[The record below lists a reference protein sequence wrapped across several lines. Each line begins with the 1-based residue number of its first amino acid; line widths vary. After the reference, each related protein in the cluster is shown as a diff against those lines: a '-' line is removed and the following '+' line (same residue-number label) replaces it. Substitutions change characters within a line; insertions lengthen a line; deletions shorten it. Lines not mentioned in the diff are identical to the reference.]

1 MDKIKIAIADDNR
14 ELVGLMKDYLNAQP
28 NMEVVDVAYNGKTCI
43 EMLQNLSVDILLLD
57 IIMPYLDGIAVL
69 DAIKEN
75 GDLREIDV
83 IMLSAFGQES
93 IMSQAADYGAS
104 YFIMKPFEAD
114 RLAVQINHIMNTR
127 NRSDQPNSRL
137 TKEDRITNIVKDIG
151 IPPHLKGYN
160 YLKEAVSLV
169 LEQPEILNKVTK
181 VLYPRIA
188 TKFDTTSTRV
198 ERSIRHAI
206 EQVWNRHET
215 VDHISKIFGYSVA
228 HLESKPTNS
237 EFIAMVADSLQLEM
251 RDKSNLQNFKKLSNR

>member
-43 EMLQNLSVDILLLD
+43 EMLQNQTVDILLLD

-75 GDLREIDV
+75 GDLSGIDV

-93 IMSQAADYGAS
+93 IMSQAAEYGAS

-114 RLAVQINHIMNTR
+114 RLAVQINHIMNSRTGM
-127 NRSDQPNSRL
+127 SGQPANKL
-137 TKEDRITNIVKDIG
+137 TKEDRITNMVKDIG

-181 VLYPRIA
+181 VLYPGIA
-188 TKFDTTSTRV
+188 SKFDTTSTRV

-237 EFIAMVADSLQLEM
+237 EFIAMLADSLRLEM
-251 RDKSNLQNFKKLSNR
+251 RNEMPK

>member
-14 ELVGLMKDYLNAQP
+14 ELVGLMEDYLNAQP

-43 EMLQNLSVDILLLD
+43 EMLQKQTVDILLLD

-69 DAIKEN
+69 DALKEN
-75 GDLREIDV
+75 GDLKEIDV

-104 YFIMKPFEAD
+104 YFIMKPFEAN
-114 RLAVQINHIMNTR
+114 RLAVQINHIMNA
-127 NRSDQPNSRL
+127 RSNAAGPPEGRL
-137 TKEDRITNIVKDIG
+137 TQEDRITNIVKEIG

-160 YLKEAVSLV
+160 YLKEAITLV
-169 LEQPEILNKVTK
+169 LEQPEVLNKVTK
-181 VLYPRIA
+181 VLYPGIA
-188 TKFDTTSTRV
+188 SKFDTTSARV

-215 VDHISKIFGYSVA
+215 IDHIAKIFGYSVA

-237 EFIAMVADSLQLEM
+237 EFIAMVVDSLRLEM
-251 RDKSNLQNFKKLSNR
+251 RNESDQ

>member
-14 ELVGLMKDYLNAQP
+14 ELVGLMQDYLNAQP

-43 EMLQNLSVDILLLD
+43 EMLNSMPVDILLLD

-75 GDLREIDV
+75 GDLQKIDV

-93 IMSQAADYGAS
+93 IMSQAAEYGAS

-114 RLAVQINHIMNTR
+114 RLAVQINHIMNSRT
-127 NRSDQPNSRL
+127 SMSGQPNKL
-137 TKEDRITNIVKDIG
+137 TTEDRITNMVKDIG

-160 YLKEAVSLV
+160 YLKEAVLLV
-169 LEQPEILNKVTK
+169 LEQPDILNKVTK
-181 VLYPRIA
+181 VLYPGIA
-188 TKFDTTSTRV
+188 AKFDTTSTRV

-215 VDHISKIFGYSVA
+215 VDHISKIFGYSAA

-237 EFIAMVADSLQLEM
+237 EFIAMVADSLRLEM
-251 RDKSNLQNFKKLSNR
+251 RNNND

>member
-14 ELVGLMKDYLNAQP
+14 ELVGLMQDYLNAQP

-43 EMLQNLSVDILLLD
+43 EMLQYQTVDILLLD

-75 GDLREIDV
+75 GDLQGIDV

-93 IMSQAADYGAS
+93 IMSQAAEYGAS

-114 RLAVQINHIMNTR
+114 RLAVQINHIMNAR
-127 NRSDQPNSRL
+127 NGLTAQPGSRL
-137 TKEDRITNIVKDIG
+137 TKEDRITNIIKDIG

-181 VLYPRIA
+181 VLYPGIA
-188 TKFDTTSTRV
+188 SKFDTTSTRV

-215 VDHISKIFGYSVA
+215 VEHISKIFGYSVA

-237 EFIAMVADSLQLEM
+237 EFIAMVADSLRLEM
-251 RDKSNLQNFKKLSNR
+251 RNEASP

>member
-1 MDKIKIAIADDNR
+1 MNKIKIAIADDNR

-43 EMLQNLSVDILLLD
+43 EMLQNQTVDILLLD

-75 GDLREIDV
+75 GDLKEIDV

-104 YFIMKPFEAD
+104 YFIMKPFEAN
-114 RLAVQINHIMNTR
+114 RLAVQINHIMNAR
-127 NRSDQPNSRL
+127 NSTAGQPGSRL
-137 TKEDRITNIVKDIG
+137 TKEDRITNMVKEIG

-181 VLYPRIA
+181 VLYPGIA
-188 TKFDTTSTRV
+188 SKFDTTSARV

-215 VDHISKIFGYSVA
+215 IDHISKIFGYSAA

-237 EFIAMVADSLQLEM
+237 EFIAMVVDSLRLEM
-251 RDKSNLQNFKKLSNR
+251 RNETEQ

>member
-14 ELVGLMKDYLNAQP
+14 ELVGLMQDYLNAQP

-43 EMLQNLSVDILLLD
+43 EMLNSTPIDILLLD

-75 GDLREIDV
+75 GDLQKIDV

-93 IMSQAADYGAS
+93 IMSQAAEYGAS

-114 RLAVQINHIMNTR
+114 RLAVQINHIMN
-127 NRSDQPNSRL
+127 SRTGMSGQANKL
-137 TKEDRITNIVKDIG
+137 TTEDRITNMVKDIG

-160 YLKEAVSLV
+160 YLKEAVLLV
-169 LEQPEILNKVTK
+169 LEQPDILNKVTK
-181 VLYPRIA
+181 VLYPGIA
-188 TKFDTTSTRV
+188 AKFDTTSTRV

-215 VDHISKIFGYSVA
+215 VDHISKIFGYSAA

-237 EFIAMVADSLQLEM
+237 EFIAMVADSLRLEM
-251 RDKSNLQNFKKLSNR
+251 RNNND

>member
-14 ELVGLMKDYLNAQP
+14 ELVRLMKDYLNAQP

-43 EMLQNLSVDILLLD
+43 EMLQNLPVDILLLD

-75 GDLREIDV
+75 SDLQGIDV

-93 IMSQAADYGAS
+93 IMSQAAEYGAS
-104 YFIMKPFEAD
+104 YFIMKPFEAE

-127 NRSDQPNSRL
+127 TSMSGQPSSRL
-137 TKEDRITNIVKDIG
+137 TKEDRITNMVKDIG

-181 VLYPRIA
+181 VLYPGIA
-188 TKFDTTSTRV
+188 AKFDTTSTRV

-237 EFIAMVADSLQLEM
+237 EFIAMVADSLRLEI
-251 RDKSNLQNFKKLSNR
+251 RNETDQ

>member
-1 MDKIKIAIADDNR
+1 MKKIKIAIADDNR
-14 ELVGLMKDYLNAQP
+14 ELVGLMEDYLNAQA
-28 NMEVVDVAYNGKTCI
+28 NMEVVKVAYNGKTCI
-43 EMLQNLSVDILLLD
+43 EMLRNHTIDILLLD

-75 GDLREIDV
+75 EDLQGIDV

-93 IMSQAADYGAS
+93 IMSQAAEYGAS
-104 YFIMKPFEAD
+104 YFIMKPFEVE
-114 RLAVQINHIMNTR
+114 RLAVQINHIMNARTG
-127 NRSDQPNSRL
+127 RSKQTEDKR
-137 TKEDRITNIVKDIG
+137 TKDDLITNMVKDIG
-151 IPPHLKGYN
+151 IPPHLKGYL

-181 VLYPRIA
+181 VLYPGIA
-188 TKFDTTSTRV
+188 TKFDTTSSRV

-237 EFIAMVADSLQLEM
+237 EFIAMVADSLQLKM
-251 RDKSNLQNFKKLSNR
+251 RDDL

>member
-14 ELVGLMKDYLNAQP
+14 ELVELMKDYLNAQP

-43 EMLQNLSVDILLLD
+43 EMLNNMPVDILLLD

-75 GDLREIDV
+75 GDLQEIDV

-93 IMSQAADYGAS
+93 IMSQAAEYGAS

-114 RLAVQINHIMNTR
+114 RLAVQINHIMN
-127 NRSDQPNSRL
+127 NRTSMSGQMQRL
-137 TKEDRITNIVKDIG
+137 TKEDQITNMVKDIG

-181 VLYPRIA
+181 VLYPGIA
-188 TKFDTTSTRV
+188 AKFDTTSTRV

-215 VDHISKIFGYSVA
+215 VNHISKIFGYSVA

-237 EFIAMVADSLQLEM
+237 EFIAMVADSLRLEM
-251 RDKSNLQNFKKLSNR
+251 RNNTDQ